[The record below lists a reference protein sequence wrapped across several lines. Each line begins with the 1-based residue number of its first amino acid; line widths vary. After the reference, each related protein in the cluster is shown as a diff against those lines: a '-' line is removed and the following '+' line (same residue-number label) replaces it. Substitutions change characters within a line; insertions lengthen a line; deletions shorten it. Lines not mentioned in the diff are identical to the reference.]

1 MPNILIPLL
10 FLLAGPA
17 QAAQTPVVNPAE
29 QCTVQGVVL
38 KAGTG
43 EPLQKATVEMWQ
55 EGQPGQ
61 VRDAA
66 TDSMGRFEL
75 KSLNP
80 GQYRLSV
87 QRNGYVRQEY
97 GQSKPEG
104 SGSFLTLSPGQKVS
118 DIAIQLLP
126 AAVISGHVY
135 DEDGE
140 SVQGAQVSTLR
151 YAYRNGQRELAHSG
165 EARTNDLGEFRIYG
179 LAPGQYIV
187 EAEKQPRV
195 FAPLKDEPGYV
206 PIYYPGVFD
215 ADRATPI
222 AVRAGDE
229 FPSVDI
235 SFQTTH
241 TLTLRG
247 HVIRGVSGGPALR
260 AQVYLLSRGATTS
273 GLHATS
279 QSFVNDPQGVF
290 ELRNVTPGTYFLY
303 AFIYEEGRAEFA
315 RQPIEVADTN
325 LDGITL
331 TVAPGVN
338 IKGRL
343 RVEGKLDSSVGS
355 FQVSLSPKN
364 TRPYFG
370 GIPSDAVKPD
380 GSFVLKNAFDDEY
393 EINVD
398 GLPEGY
404 FLKSARLDGVDALTA
419 GVTIDTKQTPGLL
432 DILVSPNGARIDG
445 VVSKDQQP
453 FQGASVTLVPDP
465 PHRGEK
471 RLFKSTTTDQLG
483 HFILQ
488 GIPPGDYKL
497 FAWESIDPGAYRSPD
512 FLRPFENRGE
522 SMHITEGSF
531 LSVQL
536 DLIVAKDSDRQ

>member
-1 MPNILIPLL
+1 MSRNKLALMAHKTRPDRRLGNIVTSQYQKPVTPAKAEVQCSARWIPASAGMTRSGVIIPRHTSRVSDMPTILVPLL
-10 FLLAGPA
+10 LLVAGPA
-17 QAAQTPVVNPAE
+17 QKTQNPVVNSAD

-38 KAGTG
+38 KAATG
-43 EPLQKATVEMWQ
+43 EPLRKATVEMWQ
-55 EGQPGQ
+55 EGVPGK
-61 VRDAA
+61 RADAA
-66 TDSMGRFEL
+66 TDSMGHFEL
-75 KSLNP
+75 KNLDP

-97 GQSKPEG
+97 GQTKPDAPG
-104 SGSFLTLSPGQKVS
+104 SLLTLSPGQKVT
-118 DIAIQLLP
+118 DITIRLIP
-126 AAVISGHVY
+126 AAVITGHVY

-140 SVQGAQVSTLR
+140 PVQGAQVSALCYV
-151 YAYRNGQRELAHSG
+151 YANGQRELTHAG

-179 LAPGQYIV
+179 LAPGQYVV
-187 EAEKQPRV
+187 EADKQSRLLAV
-195 FAPLKDEPGYV
+195 LKPEPGYV

-222 AVRAGDE
+222 VVRAGDE

-235 SFQTTH
+235 TLQTTH

-247 HVIRGVSGGPALR
+247 HVISTISGGPAFH
-260 AQVYLLSRGATTS
+260 AQVYLVSQGATTS
-273 GLHATS
+273 GRHVTS

-290 ELRNVTPGTYFLY
+290 ELRNVTPGAYLLY

-315 RQPIEVADTN
+315 RQPIELADAN

-380 GSFVLKNAFDDEY
+380 GSFVLKSAFDDEY
-393 EINVD
+393 EVNVD
-398 GLPEGY
+398 GLPVDY

-453 FQGASVTLVPDP
+453 FQGAS
-465 PHRGEK
+465 
-471 RLFKSTTTDQLG
+471 
-483 HFILQ
+483 
-488 GIPPGDYKL
+488 
-497 FAWESIDPGAYRSPD
+497 
-512 FLRPFENRGE
+512 
-522 SMHITEGSF
+522 
-531 LSVQL
+531 
-536 DLIVAKDSDRQ
+536 